1 MTTHD
6 IDQVCCVVRDKDNA
20 AIFGYVTA
28 TQTAGSS
35 SSQTIAHVFTIDSQV
50 LQLNPLN
57 VITAFFSLVITS

>member
-1 MTTHD
+1 MPLIDKFLYPFQEEVTTHD

-50 LQLNPLN
+50 
-57 VITAFFSLVITS
+57 

>member
-1 MTTHD
+1 MTNDKFVFLFQEEVTTHD

-20 AIFGYVTA
+20 SIFGYVTA

-50 LQLNPLN
+50 Q
-57 VITAFFSLVITS
+57 